1 MKWLEIIELRSAGS
15 NSELVMNKLALLID
29 EINRGEIPQTVQLF
43 VHVNLKAD
51 FSIHL
56 AHEKESIESTG
67 SDLGLNIA
75 SNLKAYGL
83 VNHNVWLET
92 STNKNNME
100 GVKK

>member
-15 NSELVMNKLALLID
+15 NSVSAMEELAMLID
-29 EINRGEIPQTVQLF
+29 EVNQDNKQQTVKLY
-43 VHVNLKAD
+43 VHASVKTD

-56 AHEKESIESTG
+56 VHDTEKVENTG

-75 SNLKAYGL
+75 TNLKAFGL

-92 STNKNNME
+92 STNKKNKE
-100 GVKK
+100 GAK